1 MSTAAD
7 AAAGYLYA
15 NQKGTWAAGGLL
27 PKIVLPYL
35 HTAATA
41 AAGDWESTVSSNAM

>member
-7 AAAGYLYA
+7 AAAGYLFA
-15 NQKGTWAAGGLL
+15 NQKWTWAAGGLL
-27 PKIVLPYL
+27 PMIVLPYL

-41 AAGDWESTVSSNAM
+41 TAEIFSENLSALD